1 MGGSW
6 EPLIKSVKRALRA
19 ISTDRIFTDETLQTY
34 LCEVES
40 ILNKRPLTPISDDIH
55 DFEAIT
61 PNHLLKG
68 YQNNQ
73 NSFANPTHYIKGL
86 QNHCK
91 TVQSCANMFWTCWRN
106 YYLPT
111 LTSLTKW
118 TKSEI
123 KLSKNDLVI
132 IKSKDVPR
140 SHWPLGRILD
150 IYPGSDGVVRSVKIK
165 TSNGELIRPSGSV
178 CILEKFCD

>member
-6 EPLIKSVKRALRA
+6 ESLIKSVKRALHA
-19 ISTDRIFTDETLQTY
+19 ISTDRISTDETLQTY

-40 ILNKRPLTPISDDIH
+40 ILNKLPVTPISNDIH

-61 PNHLLKG
+61 PNHLLIG
-68 YQNNQ
+68 YQNDE
-73 NSFANPTHYIKGL
+73 NSFPDLMQYIIGL

-91 TVQSCANMFWTCWRN
+91 TVQSCANMFWNCWRN

-111 LTSLTKW
+111 LTILTKW

-123 KLSKNDLVI
+123 NLSKNDLVI
-132 IKSKDVPR
+132 MKSKDVPR
-140 SHWPLGRILD
+140 SHWPLGTILD
-150 IYPGSDGVVRSVKIK
+150 IHPGSDGVVHNLKIK
-165 TSNGELIRPSGSV
+165 TPSGELIRPSPSV
-178 CILEKFCD
+178 CVLEKFCD